1 MSERNVI
8 IGESS
13 QVMQEQPNPLLREAF
28 ESRTVRGFGQVF
40 GQGEEFSTATPSEVQ
55 AQVEEMAAREQGLVE
70 QEAMVQPK
78 GGIFSKIPEISPAA
92 AVIIGSIAGGVLS
105 GLPYV
110 AYEIGKD
117 VINLFSKK
125 EEEKKEEEKKED
137 KKEKEEEK
145 KPEEKIIVIKP
156 EVSPII
162 SNIFSPEQRISS
174 SVQLRPYIRRKAR
187 HQGKKKK

>member
-55 AQVEEMAAREQGLVE
+55 EMAAREQGLVE

-92 AVIIGSIAGGVLS
+92 SVIVGSIAGGVLS

-117 VINLFSKK
+117 VINLFS
-125 EEEKKEEEKKED
+125 KKEEEKKED